1 MIKKFTYLVL
11 VLTLSHSALASDD
24 SKMALK
30 KQLAQLQS
38 FSAKFQQKVSDAL
51 GEELQNAEG
60 ILLLKQPQKLYWESY
75 EPNEMQL
82 IADGDT
88 LWHVDPF
95 VEQVVAINQQNAAQ
109 DHPVMLLAQPDSPM
123 WQHYLVEETAV
134 GSFTMKSLKAD
145 SDFISL
151 TLSFTQGNL
160 TTLTIL
166 DKMEQTNQLFF
177 SEVEQNQPISDE
189 RFTFTLPEGYS
200 LDDQR

>member
-1 MIKKFTYLVL
+1 MIRKITSLL
-11 VLTLSHSALASDD
+11 IALTLTHSAVASDE
-24 SKMALK
+24 SKAELK
-30 KQLAQLQS
+30 TKLAQLQS

-60 ILLLKQPQKLYWESY
+60 ILLLKQPQKLYWESF

-82 IADGDT
+82 IADGVT

-95 VEQVVAINQQNAAQ
+95 VEQVVAIDQQNAAQ

-123 WQHYLVEETAV
+123 WQHYLVEESAED
-134 GSFTMKSLKAD
+134 SFTMKSLKAD

-151 TLSFTQGNL
+151 TLTFTEGKL
-160 TTLTIL
+160 TQLAIL
-166 DKMEQTNQLFF
+166 DKMEQTNQLVF
-177 SEVEQNQPISDE
+177 SDVKQNQPVSDE
-189 RFTFTLPEGYS
+189 RFAFTLPEGYS